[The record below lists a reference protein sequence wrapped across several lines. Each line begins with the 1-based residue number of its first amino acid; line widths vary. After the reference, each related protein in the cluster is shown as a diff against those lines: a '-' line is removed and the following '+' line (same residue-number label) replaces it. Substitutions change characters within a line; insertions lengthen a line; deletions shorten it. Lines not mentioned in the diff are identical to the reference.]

1 MAMIVMKVMIKMIA
15 TIVTISISSATRCS
29 RVLVQFRHLNCQLA
43 GYIVDPQDTR
53 P

>member
-1 MAMIVMKVMIKMIA
+1 MAMIVVRVMMVMIA
-15 TIVTISISSATRCS
+15 TIVTIGISSATRCS

-43 GYIVDPQDTR
+43 GYIVTR